1 MNRYWGWIFRISVL
15 LVVLLLAAS
24 MVRAATMTYLY
35 VPMVVYQL
43 TLTPTITPTPTRTPT
58 PTSTPTT
65 TPTPTST
72 LVPNVPPAYST
83 SYYMRTIN
91 TQALY
96 SIGCGKGKQD
106 QKLAGVQD
114 MVVVLD
120 FGQPTNDSS
129 GIGADLFGLGPA
141 TTAQIASAVEQFGV
155 GYLACSGSD
164 QDSHLRIGI
173 GTSNY
178 GSDVNFTTGI
188 GWGKMVNNVNTWFK
202 NKGYFARVDAV
213 GASDVELSWNLP
225 DTTLNWLDGYNSV
238 SSYFIYDYGD
248 AAGCPTRAYP
258 YWTCNNSWTQEYVW
272 YVSFG
277 SGKSF
282 PLPLIYATDGG
293 NAQQWALLSLYA
305 YQNHGARMDIKGAFT
320 QWQACQQFPD
330 GCGSGLDNTPAQG
343 WQQLFNELKRNVHT
357 AQALAWSTDIK
368 WWGVSSGAN
377 SGVSTAQ
384 DEVSTL
390 QQLLSSGLPDAQTR
404 RSLQEKLTIANQVA
418 AERQV
423 EKNNPAVQA
432 ARRLPTPPAVQDA
445 PMRSGIFPGDGGLF
459 HDGQAVIANH
469 WQSQVGGDYL
479 QVYAGAKSKNS
490 ALGVV
495 VVMVISANRMQTQA
509 QVYQAPP
516 DTGPLEIIGANGL
529 VLKLQAGN
537 GRLLD
542 FDLRTR
548 QFIQ

>member
-1 MNRYWGWIFRISVL
+1 
-15 LVVLLLAAS
+15 

-43 TLTPTITPTPTRTPT
+43 TLTPTITPTPTQTPT
-58 PTSTPTT
+58 PTSTPSA

-72 LVPNVPPAYST
+72 AVPNVPIAYST

-91 TQALY
+91 TQSLY
-96 SIGCGKGKQD
+96 NIGCDKGKQD

-120 FGQPTNDSS
+120 FGQPTDDSS
-129 GIGADLFGLGPA
+129 GVGADLFGMGPA

-155 GYLACSGSD
+155 GYLACIGND

-188 GWGKMVNNVNTWFK
+188 GWGKMVNNVNAWFK

-225 DTTLNWLDGYNSV
+225 DTTLDWLDGYNSV
-238 SSYFIYDYGD
+238 SSYFFYDYGD

-258 YWTCNNSWTQEYVW
+258 YWTCTNSWTQEYVW

-277 SGKSF
+277 SGTSY

-320 QWQACQQFPD
+320 QWQACQQFPN

-343 WQQLFNELKRNVHT
+343 WQQLFDELKRNAHT

-368 WWGVSSGAN
+368 WWGVSSSAN
-377 SGVSTAQ
+377 AGVSTAQ
-384 DEVSTL
+384 NEVSTL
-390 QQLLSSGLPDAQTR
+390 QQLLSSGLPDAQAR
-404 RSLQEKLTIANQVA
+404 RGLLEKLAIAERVA
-418 AERQV
+418 AERKS

-432 ARRLPTPPAVQDA
+432 ARRLPTPPAVLDV
-445 PMRSGIFPGDGGLF
+445 PMRSGIFLGDGGLF
-459 HDGQAVIANH
+459 NDGQAVIANR
-469 WQSQVGGDYL
+469 WQSQVGGNNF
-479 QVYAGAKSKNS
+479 QVYAGASGKNS
-490 ALGVV
+490 SQGVV
-495 VVMVISANRMQTQA
+495 VVIVTSADRTQTQL

-516 DTGPLEIIGANGL
+516 GAGPLEIISANDL
-529 VLKLQAGN
+529 VLKLQGEN
-537 GRLLD
+537 SRLLD
-542 FDLRTR
+542 FNLRTR
-548 QFIQ
+548 QFIR

>member
-1 MNRYWGWIFRISVL
+1 
-15 LVVLLLAAS
+15 
-24 MVRAATMTYLY
+24 MTYLY

-58 PTSTPTT
+58 LTSTPTA
-65 TPTPTST
+65 TST
-72 LVPNVPPAYST
+72 STATPVSNVPPAYST

-91 TQALY
+91 TQSLY
-96 SIGCGKGKQD
+96 NIGCDKGKQD

-129 GIGADLFGLGPA
+129 GVGADLFGLGPA
-141 TTAQIASAVEQFGV
+141 TTAQIASAAEQFGV

-202 NKGYFARVDAV
+202 TQGYFSRVDAV
-213 GASDVELSWNLP
+213 GASDVELSWNSP
-225 DTTLNWLDGYNSV
+225 DTTLDWLDGYNSV
-238 SSYFIYDYGD
+238 SSYFFYNYGD
-248 AAGCPTRAYP
+248 AAGCPTRAFP
-258 YWTCNNSWTQEYVW
+258 NWTCNNPWTQEYVW

-277 SGKSF
+277 SGSSY

-305 YQNHGARMDIKGAFT
+305 YKNHGARMDFKGAFT

-343 WQQLFNELKRNVHT
+343 WQQLFDELKRDAHT

-368 WWGVSSGAN
+368 WWGVSSSAS

-390 QQLLSSGLPDAQTR
+390 QQLLRSGLPDAQAR
-404 RSLQEKLTIANQVA
+404 RSLLEKLTIANQVA
-418 AERQV
+418 AERQA

-432 ARRLPTPPAVQDA
+432 AHRRPTPQAVQDA

-479 QVYAGAKSKNS
+479 QVYVGATGKNS
-490 ALGVV
+490 AQGVV
-495 VVMVISANRMQTQA
+495 VVMVTSANRMQTQS

-516 DTGPLEIIGANGL
+516 DAGPLEIIGANGL
-529 VLKLQAGN
+529 VLNLQAEN
-537 GRLLD
+537 GRRLD
-542 FDLRTR
+542 FNLRTR

>member
-1 MNRYWGWIFRISVL
+1 MDRYWGWIIRISVL
-15 LVVLLLAAS
+15 FVVLLLAAS

-58 PTSTPTT
+58 LTSTPTA
-65 TPTPTST
+65 TST
-72 LVPNVPPAYST
+72 STATPVPNVPPAYST

-91 TQALY
+91 TQSLY
-96 SIGCGKGKQD
+96 NIGCDKGKQD

-129 GIGADLFGLGPA
+129 RVGADLFGLGPA

-202 NKGYFARVDAV
+202 TQGYFSRVDAV

-225 DTTLNWLDGYNSV
+225 DTTLDWLDGYNSV
-238 SSYFIYDYGD
+238 SSYFFYNYGD
-248 AAGCPTRAYP
+248 AAGCPTRAFP
-258 YWTCNNSWTQEYVW
+258 NWTCNNSWTQEYVW

-277 SGKSF
+277 SGTSY

-305 YQNHGARMDIKGAFT
+305 YKNHGARMDIKGAFT

-343 WQQLFNELKRNVHT
+343 WQQLFDELKRDAHT

-368 WWGVSSGAN
+368 WWGVSSSAS

-390 QQLLSSGLPDAQTR
+390 QQLLSSGLPDAQAR
-404 RSLQEKLTIANQVA
+404 RSLLEKLTIANQVA
-418 AERQV
+418 AERQA
-423 EKNNPAVQA
+423 EKNNPVVQA
-432 ARRLPTPPAVQDA
+432 ARQRPTPQAVQDA

-479 QVYAGAKSKNS
+479 QVYVGATGKNS

-495 VVMVISANRMQTQA
+495 VVMVTSANRMQIQS
-509 QVYQAPP
+509 QIYQAPP
-516 DTGPLEIIGANGL
+516 DAGPLEIIGANGL
-529 VLKLQAGN
+529 VLKFQAEN
-537 GRLLD
+537 GRRLD
-542 FDLRTR
+542 FNLRTR